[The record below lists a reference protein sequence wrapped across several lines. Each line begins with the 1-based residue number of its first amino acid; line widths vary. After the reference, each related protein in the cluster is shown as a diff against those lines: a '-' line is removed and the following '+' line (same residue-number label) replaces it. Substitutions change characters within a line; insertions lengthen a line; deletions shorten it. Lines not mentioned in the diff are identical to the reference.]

1 MSDQKPART
10 PAETAVIDLLL
21 SEEGFPILERGMQ
34 SVVMQSSSPLAQ
46 KAMRLVTDIKYERM
60 GENTAMDQ
68 LAAVLRHSDPDM

>member
-10 PAETAVIDLLL
+10 PAETAAMDFLL
-21 SEEGFPILERGMQ
+21 SEEGFPIFEHGIQ
-34 SVVMQSSSPLAQ
+34 SVLAQSSSPLAQ
-46 KAMRLVTDIKYERM
+46 KAMRLVTDIKCERM